1 MVTLLYVIDN
11 MEFGG
16 GERVFLQLASALRDH
31 FKVFVAASPGGRFE
45 EGLSGLG
52 IRLIPVD
59 MRQRPSFKPISELVR
74 IIKEK
79 KITLVHS
86 QGGRADFFARVAGKM
101 ARVPYIV
108 STVAMPVEGYDVGR
122 WRKAVYNFL
131 DRLTERYVDRFIV
144 VSEVLKETL
153 IKGHKI
159 PPHKVVRIYNG
170 IEIGQYRHDATYADL
185 RKEWG
190 VPSHVPLIG
199 AIGRLVWQKGLTH
212 LLQAMPLVFQ
222 EYPGTRLILVGD
234 GPLQEDLRDQV
245 RDLGIE
251 ASVVFVG
258 FRIDIPAVL
267 AALDLLVVPS
277 VLEGFPMTTLE
288 AMAMAKPIV
297 ATDINGIREEIHNG
311 KTGILMPPADPQA
324 LAEGIKQMLKD
335 RTQAKNLGTEARK
348 HVEEM
353 FDIKQ
358 QVALHEEVYEELL
371 KSRRTEV

>member
-1 MVTLLYVIDN
+1 MVTILYVIDN

-59 MRQRPSFKPISELVR
+59 MRKRPSFKPISELVR

-122 WRKAVYNFL
+122 WRKAVYIFL

-159 PPHKVVRIYNG
+159 PPHKVLRIYNG
-170 IEIGQYRHDATYADL
+170 IEIGRYRHDATYTDL

-222 EYPGTRLILVGD
+222 EYPDTRLILVGD

-251 ASVVFVG
+251 ASVFFVG

>member
-122 WRKAVYNFL
+122 WRKAVYIFL

-222 EYPGTRLILVGD
+222 EYPDTRLILVGD

-251 ASVVFVG
+251 ASVFFVG

-297 ATDINGIREEIHNG
+297 ASDINGVREQIENG
-311 KTGILMPPADPQA
+311 RTGILVPPGDPQA

-348 HVEEM
+348 HLEEM

>member
-59 MRQRPSFKPISELVR
+59 MRQRLSFKPISELVR

-122 WRKAVYNFL
+122 WRKAVYIFL

-170 IEIGQYRHDATYADL
+170 IEIERYRHDATYADL
-185 RKEWG
+185 RKEWR

-222 EYPGTRLILVGD
+222 DYPDTRLILVGE

-251 ASVVFVG
+251 ASVFFVG

-277 VLEGFPMTTLE
+277 VLEGFPMTILE

-297 ATDINGIREEIHNG
+297 ASDINGVREQIENG
-311 KTGILMPPADPQA
+311 RTGILVPPGDPQA

-335 RTQAKNLGTEARK
+335 RTQAKKLGTETRK
-348 HVEEM
+348 QVEEM

-371 KSRRTEV
+371 KNRRIEV

>member
-122 WRKAVYNFL
+122 WRKAVYIFL

-159 PPHKVVRIYNG
+159 PPYKVVRIYNG

-222 EYPGTRLILVGD
+222 EYPDTRLILVGD

-251 ASVVFVG
+251 ASVFFVG

>member
-59 MRQRPSFKPISELVR
+59 MRQRLSFKPISELVR

-122 WRKAVYNFL
+122 WRKVVYIFL

-170 IEIGQYRHDATYADL
+170 IEVGRYRHDATYADL

-251 ASVVFVG
+251 ASVFFVG

-297 ATDINGIREEIHNG
+297 ASDINGVREQIENG
-311 KTGILMPPADPQA
+311 RTGILVPQGDPQA
-324 LAEGIKQMLKD
+324 LAEAINQLLKD
-335 RTQAKNLGTEARK
+335 KFKAKALGMEARK
-348 HVEEM
+348 RAEAM
-353 FDIKQ
+353 FDLKHQIP
-358 QVALHEEVYEELL
+358 LYEELYKQRL
-371 KSRRTEV
+371 NEKRVKM

>member
-1 MVTLLYVIDN
+1 MVTILYVIDN
-11 MEFGG
+11 MEFGV
-16 GERVFLQLASALRDH
+16 GERVFLQLDSAILDN

-122 WRKAVYNFL
+122 WRKAVYIFL

-170 IEIGQYRHDATYADL
+170 IEIGRYRHDATYADL

-222 EYPGTRLILVGD
+222 EYPDTRLILVGD

-251 ASVVFVG
+251 ASVFFVG

>member
-222 EYPGTRLILVGD
+222 EYPDTRLILVGD

-251 ASVVFVG
+251 ASVFFVG

-311 KTGILMPPADPQA
+311 KTGILIPPADPQA